1 MPSTASPIEICRFFF
16 SSRGSRCRCEET
28 KQSPEARTV
37 VKQSDQMAAESS
49 VPQTSS
55 ESAAH
60 KMGFFRVPDLLVK
73 LSTKC
78 LIELDA
84 VRSPTSPLD
93 LKLFTG
99 LATRSPRSSFLDA
112 GAASQNQKILL
123 GDRVG
128 LGLVDSLSDENNPTP
143 LGSRK
148 VLLGSEMRITDNLTL
163 KNSSTAPNQ
172 AGLLEQK
179 DENMSDGLNGS
190 IMSLDDIVNSEDY
203 TCVVTRGPNPRT
215 THIFGDR
222 VFEFQ
227 AEQLMPD
234 EGGCEESLAPH
245 LNGDTMSFCC
255 FCGDKLKEGKD
266 IYIYQGDKAFCSM
279 ECREN
284 FMEDEMEGEPSI
296 GHSDPSGPSFDNR
309 CIFQLIQ

>member
-1 MPSTASPIEICRFFF
+1 
-16 SSRGSRCRCEET
+16 
-28 KQSPEARTV
+28 
-37 VKQSDQMAAESS
+37 MAAESS
-49 VPQTSS
+49 VPQTASS
-55 ESAAH
+55 ESVAH

-99 LATRSPRSSFLDA
+99 LATKSPRSSFLDA

-128 LGLVDSLSDENNPTP
+128 LGLVDSLSDENPSP

-148 VLLGSEMRITDNLTL
+148 VLLGSKMRITDSLTR
-163 KNSSTAPNQ
+163 KNSSTAPMQ
-172 AGLLEQK
+172 PGVVELK

-190 IMSLDDIVNSEDY
+190 FMSLDDIVNSEDY
-203 TCVVTRGPNPRT
+203 TCVVSRGPNPRT

-227 AEQLMPD
+227 GEQLMPG
-234 EGGCEESLAPH
+234 EGGCEDTLVSPLK
-245 LNGDTMSFCC
+245 GDNTMSFCC
-255 FCGDKLKEGKD
+255 FCSEKLKEKED
-266 IYIYQGDKAFCSM
+266 IYIYQGDKAFCSV

-284 FMEDEMEGEPSI
+284 FMEEEIEGEPATATD
-296 GHSDPSGPSFDNR
+296 HSDPSGPSFDDGR
-309 CIFQLIQ
+309 IFQLIQ

>member
-1 MPSTASPIEICRFFF
+1 
-16 SSRGSRCRCEET
+16 
-28 KQSPEARTV
+28 
-37 VKQSDQMAAESS
+37 MAAESS

-55 ESAAH
+55 ESVAQ

-93 LKLFTG
+93 LLFTG
-99 LATRSPRSSFLDA
+99 LGTKSPRSSFLD
-112 GAASQNQKILL
+112 ASQNQKILL

-128 LGLVDSLSDENNPTP
+128 LGLVDSLSDENPTP

-148 VLLGSEMRITDNLTL
+148 VLLGSEMRITDNLTR
-163 KNSSTAPNQ
+163 KNSSSALIQ
-172 AGLLEQK
+172 AGGVEQK

-203 TCVVTRGPNPRT
+203 TCVVSHGPNPRT
-215 THIFGDR
+215 THIFGDH

-227 AEQLMPD
+227 GEQLMPD
-234 EGGCEESLAPH
+234 ESGCEESLAPH
-245 LNGDTMSFCC
+245 LNGGMMSFCC
-255 FCGDKLKEGKD
+255 FCCEKLKEDKD
-266 IYIYQGDKAFCSM
+266 IYMYQGDKTFCSM

-284 FMEDEMEGEPSI
+284 FMQDEMEEGEPVI
-296 GHSDPSGPSFDNR
+296 DDPSGPSIDDGR
-309 CIFQLIQ
+309 IFQLIQ

>member
-1 MPSTASPIEICRFFF
+1 
-16 SSRGSRCRCEET
+16 
-28 KQSPEARTV
+28 
-37 VKQSDQMAAESS
+37 MAAESS
-49 VPQTSS
+49 VPQTAFS
-55 ESAAH
+55 ESAAQ

-112 GAASQNQKILL
+112 SAASQNQKILL

-128 LGLVDSLSDENNPTP
+128 LGLVDSLSDENPTP

-148 VLLGSEMRITDNLTL
+148 VLLGSEMRITENLTR
-163 KNSSTAPNQ
+163 KNSSTAPIQ
-172 AGLLEQK
+172 PGVVELK

-190 IMSLDDIVNSEDY
+190 FMSLDDIVNSEDY
-203 TCVVTRGPNPRT
+203 TCVVSRGPNPRT

-227 AEQLMPD
+227 GEQLIPD
-234 EGGCEESLAPH
+234 EGGCEDSLVPP
-245 LNGDTMSFCC
+245 LKGDTMSFCC
-255 FCGDKLKEGKD
+255 FCAEKLKEGKD
-266 IYIYQGDKAFCSM
+266 IYMYQGDKAFCSM

-284 FMEDEMEGEPSI
+284 FMEDEIEGDPATAI
-296 GHSDPSGPSFDNR
+296 NRSDPSGPSFDDGR
-309 CIFQLIQ
+309 IFQLIQ